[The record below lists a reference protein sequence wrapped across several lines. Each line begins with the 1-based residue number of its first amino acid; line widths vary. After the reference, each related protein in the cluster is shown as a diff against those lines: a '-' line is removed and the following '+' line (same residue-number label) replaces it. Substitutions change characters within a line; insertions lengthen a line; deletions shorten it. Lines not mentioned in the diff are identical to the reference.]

1 MVNSVFY
8 YFNSQPHEEADDNLI
23 TLITAGFTFQLTASR
38 RGWLERF
45 EFRCSYLHFNSQPHE
60 EADERNRCTQRRNEI
75 STHSLTKRLTTALLV
90 GNDRIIFQL
99 TASRRG
105 WHFYFWC
112 SDRAGKFQLT
122 ASRRGWP
129 YRPRNLKKL
138 SPFQLTASRRGWQY
152 RHSAAYSHHH
162 FNSQPHEEADK
173 ELNCIFSICS
183 ISTHSLT
190 KRLTIPCGFS
200 LQFQSIFQLTASR
213 RGWQLFLCESVRI
226 IFISTHSLT
235 KRLTYKRI
243 TCGTGENL
251 FQLTASRRGWQ
262 KQNSRGQY
270 SSLFQLTAS
279 RRGWLSCRLH

>member
-122 ASRRGWP
+122 ASRRGWQAD
-129 YRPRNLKKL
+129 RVSTKLK
-138 SPFQLTASRRGWQY
+138 SVFQLTASRRGW
-152 RHSAAYSHHH
+152 HVLT
-162 FNSQPHEEADK
+162 PKLEK
-173 ELNCIFSICS
+173 ILI

-190 KRLTIPCGFS
+190 KRLTVVLGLPYIS
-200 LQFQSIFQLTASR
+200 QVFQLTASR
-213 RGWQLFLCESVRI
+213 RGWQLFA
-226 IFISTHSLT
+226 
-235 KRLTYKRI
+235 RL
-243 TCGTGENL
+243 L
-251 FQLTASRRGWQ
+251 
-262 KQNSRGQY
+262 
-270 SSLFQLTAS
+270 
-279 RRGWLSCRLH
+279 